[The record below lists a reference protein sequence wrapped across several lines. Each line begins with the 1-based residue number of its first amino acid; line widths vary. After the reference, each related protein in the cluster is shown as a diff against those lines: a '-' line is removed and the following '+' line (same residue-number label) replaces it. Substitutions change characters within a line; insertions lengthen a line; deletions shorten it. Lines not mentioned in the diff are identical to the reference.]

1 MSKATKRK
9 HVAKEVLE
17 DYYIPEGEEE
27 IVKILGGRGNNLHEV
42 ENAFGKH
49 YLVSMPT
56 KFRKNIWVKRGD
68 YVVIVPI
75 KEGNKV
81 QGEID
86 YILLAKQI
94 KYLKNENLW
103 PKEFDVE
110 PEIKGEREAEPIE
123 ESKPQEITV
132 NGKDD
137 DIDSEESSDDDE
149 LFENP
154 NHRHFCYEDSSEEES
169 SEYEEDDGE
178 EDGEDCCD
186 NDTELESQIKKV
198 SLE

>member
-1 MSKATKRK
+1 M
-9 HVAKEVLE
+9 L
-17 DYYIPEGEEE
+17 
-27 IVKILGGRGNNLHEV
+27 
-42 ENAFGKH
+42 
-49 YLVSMPT
+49 
-56 KFRKNIWVKRGD
+56 
-68 YVVIVPI
+68 
-75 KEGNKV
+75 
-81 QGEID
+81 
-86 YILLAKQI
+86 
-94 KYLKNENLW
+94 
-103 PKEFDVE
+103 
-110 PEIKGEREAEPIE
+110 PEIRKKVVLGDELGLTSFLIIQTYSYSKIHQIYDLGFYNYIFSGKENH
-123 ESKPQEITV
+123 ESE
-132 NGKDD
+132 DD